1 MSILATGTYQLVKH
15 VVLLVYV
22 SIESLVIG
30 REPLYSSGGY
40 LTVDDPWRTP
50 LAQAYVD
57 AGVELGYENR

>member
-1 MSILATGTYQLVKH
+1 M
-15 VVLLVYV
+15 VLLVYV
-22 SIESLVIG
+22 SIESLIG

-57 AGVELGYENR
+57 AGVELGYDSR